1 MNDFISRIFG
11 GLLNILHFFVIGAI
25 SFAIFSEN
33 SQLAEDLGDNIAAK
47 IFGGILV
54 LFVYSIFIGLISYS
68 LYLWHYPVLAL
79 SRILEYSSSIDI
91 DLSTLTLFDLSL
103 ST

>member
-54 LFVYSIFIGLISYS
+54 LGLPW
-68 LYLWHYPVLAL
+68 LVLDWL
-79 SRILEYSSSIDI
+79 IY
-91 DLSTLTLFDLSL
+91 TVHFF
-103 ST
+103 

>member
-11 GLLNILHFFVIGAI
+11 GPLNILHFFVIGAI

-54 LFVYSIFIGLISYS
+54 LFVYSIFIGLITTIVSIRES
-68 LYLWHYPVLAL
+68 LDEL
-79 SRILEYSSSIDI
+79 IKITKEK
-91 DLSTLTLFDLSL
+91 
-103 ST
+103 